1 MLEVMG
7 ARSHAHHRVAP
18 KPLSALNQEEN
29 IMPNDEIEK
38 LSAKLHVIYQEEAKR
53 QADVRHEDIY
63 EDLQENAK
71 EFFRAQARYILDH
84 YVKR

>member
-1 MLEVMG
+1 M
-7 ARSHAHHRVAP
+7 AIPNHAQSRAATP
-18 KPLSALNQEEN
+18 TKRTT
-29 IMPNDEIEK
+29 MPNDEIEK

-53 QADVRHEDIY
+53 QGDLRHEDVY
-63 EDLQENAK
+63 EELEDNLK

>member
-1 MLEVMG
+1 M
-7 ARSHAHHRVAP
+7 AIPNHAPNRAATP
-18 KPLSALNQEEN
+18 TKRTTMS
-29 IMPNDEIEK
+29 NDEIEK

-53 QADVRHEDIY
+53 QGDIRHEDVY
-63 EDLQENAK
+63 EELEDNLK